1 MRVLHISTSQTGG
14 AALCAM
20 RICLALTT
28 EGIDSR
34 MLLAEGSSMPE
45 GITGAIATP
54 DNIFWNRNLFLKSI
68 KKLLTL
74 FGIWLVD
81 VEKTKKWLKKANK
94 TNEFVQQPL
103 SYFKNIATHPL
114 VEWADIVHLHYVCDF
129 IDYPTFFK
137 TVNKPIIWTLHD
149 KYPAMGVMHFS
160 SKFRPLPDEL
170 KSIDTYCR
178 NIKREGVSK
187 AKNLN
192 IVAISEFMVDFC
204 KNSYVLKGFPITLIH
219 NGVDTTIFHPSD
231 KQEARKKTGLQ
242 PNAVI
247 FLFSSFF
254 MDDPNKGIDRAVAAL
269 EKIDVPNKVIVCLG
283 GLYEKVHIQS
293 SFPVIFAGRIN
304 DPSLIS
310 LYYSSADFF
319 LQCSYEETFSQTPLE
334 AMACGIPVITTPCS
348 GSKDIIQSFNGVIC
362 NDYDSNAIAKGIKEA
377 LNTQY
382 DSNRIRQYVVEKF
395 NYNIIAKLYVELYTN
410 VMKSPN
416 C

>member
-1 MRVLHISTSQTGG
+1 MKVLHISTSQTGG
-14 AALCAM
+14 AALCAI
-20 RICLALTT
+20 RICKALTI

-45 GITGAIATP
+45 GITGAIAIP
-54 DNIFWNRNLFLKSI
+54 DNIFWNKNPFLKAI
-68 KKLLTL
+68 KKLLRL

-103 SYFKNIATHPL
+103 SYFKNIETHPL
-114 VEWADIVHLHYVCDF
+114 VEWADIIHLHYVCDF

-137 TVNKPIIWTLHD
+137 IVNKPIIWTLHD

-178 NIKREGVSK
+178 IIKREGVSK
-187 AKNLN
+187 ARNLN

-231 KQEARKKTGLQ
+231 KQEARKRTGLQ
-242 PNAVI
+242 PDAVI

-269 EKIDVPNKVIVCLG
+269 EIIDVPNKVLVCLG

-304 DPSLIS
+304 DPIQIS
-310 LYYSSADFF
+310 LYYSSADYF

-348 GSKDIIQSFNGVIC
+348 GAKDIVQPFNGVLC
-362 NDYDSNAIAKGIKEA
+362 KGYDENAIAEGIKEA
-377 LNTQY
+377 MDKQY
-382 DSNRIRQYVVEKF
+382 YSDIIRQHIVDNF
-395 NYNIIAKLYVELYTN
+395 NYNIIAKQYIKLYTSLH
-410 VMKSPN
+410 MQ
-416 C
+416 

>member
-1 MRVLHISTSQTGG
+1 
-14 AALCAM
+14 
-20 RICLALTT
+20 
-28 EGIDSR
+28 
-34 MLLAEGSSMPE
+34 
-45 GITGAIATP
+45 
-54 DNIFWNRNLFLKSI
+54 
-68 KKLLTL
+68 
-74 FGIWLVD
+74 
-81 VEKTKKWLKKANK
+81 
-94 TNEFVQQPL
+94 
-103 SYFKNIATHPL
+103 
-114 VEWADIVHLHYVCDF
+114 
-129 IDYPTFFK
+129 
-137 TVNKPIIWTLHD
+137 
-149 KYPAMGVMHFS
+149 
-160 SKFRPLPDEL
+160 L

-304 DPSLIS
+304 DPDQIS
-310 LYYSSADFF
+310 LYYSAADYF

-348 GSKDIIQSFNGVIC
+348 GAIDIIRPFNGIIC
-362 NDYDSNAIAKGIKEA
+362 KGYDKDAIAKGIKEA
-377 LNTQY
+377 MDKQY
-382 DSNRIRQYVVEKF
+382 NSDELRHFIIDNF
-395 NYNIIAKLYVELYTN
+395 NYNIIAKQYISLYDKLL
-410 VMKSPN
+410 KL
-416 C
+416 